1 MRPTILQLEYLVAV
15 ARTKNFRR
23 AAEEL
28 YVSQP
33 SLSSQIQ
40 KLETQLGIKLLERDR
55 RRVLVTPTGE
65 RVVELAKE
73 ILTRCDELVG
83 TAQGQF
89 DKLHGEL
96 RLGIIPT
103 IAPYVL
109 PKVLPHVRAAYP
121 ELRLMV
127 REDQTERLLQQLR
140 DGRLDLLLLAKEA
153 ELGQIATLS
162 LFQDPFYAVLPPGH
176 ALAASERVRLDQL
189 ADEELLLLEDGHCLR
204 NQALDVCRQVG
215 AREFGDFRATSLPTL
230 VQMVAGGIGVT
241 LLPETAL
248 EREVG
253 GPNCDVVVRPIEEPA
268 PFRTICFAWRPGT
281 VREAEYAQLA
291 ELIESKI

>member
-40 KLETQLGIKLLERDR
+40 KLETQLGVRLLERDR
-55 RRVLVTPTGE
+55 RRVLVTPVGE
-65 RVVELAKE
+65 KFVAQAKE

-83 TAQGQF
+83 LAKAGEGG
-89 DKLHGEL
+89 LAGEL

-109 PKVLPHVRAAYP
+109 PKVLPHIRAAYP

-153 ELGQIATLS
+153 ELGQVTTLS
-162 LFQDPFYAVLPPGH
+162 LFQDPFLCAMPKGH
-176 ALAASERVRLDQL
+176 PLAEQKEVQPQQLSE
-189 ADEELLLLEDGHCLR
+189 AELLLLEDGHCLR
-204 NQALDVCRQVG
+204 NQALDVCSSVG
-215 AREFGDFRATSLPTL
+215 AKELGDFRATSLPTL
-230 VQMVAGGIGVT
+230 VQMVAGGVGVT
-241 LLPETAL
+241 LLPETAI

-253 GPNCDVVVRPIEEPA
+253 DDTAIEIRPFASPV
-268 PFRTICFAWRPGT
+268 PYRTICFAWRPGT
-281 VREAEYAQLA
+281 VREREYEQLA
-291 ELIESKI
+291 ELIESEV

>member
-40 KLETQLGIKLLERDR
+40 KLEKQLGVQLLERDR
-55 RRVLVTPTGE
+55 RRVIVTPLGE
-65 RVVELAKE
+65 QVVAQAQE

-83 TAQGQF
+83 TARGEF
-89 DKLHGEL
+89 DTLRGEL

-109 PKVLPHVRAAYP
+109 PKIVPHVREAYP
-121 ELRLMV
+121 EMRLMV

-153 ELGQIATLS
+153 ELGQVATLS
-162 LFQDPFYAVLPPGH
+162 LFQDPFFAALPADHPM
-176 ALAASERVRLDQL
+176 AQLEQIPASGL
-189 ADEELLLLEDGHCLR
+189 ADAELLLLEDGHCLR
-204 NQALDVCRQVG
+204 NQALDVCSSVG
-215 AREFGDFRATSLPTL
+215 AKEVGDFRATSLPTL
-230 VQMVAGGIGVT
+230 VQMVAGGVGVT
-241 LLPETAL
+241 LLPETAI
-248 EREVG
+248 EREVAG
-253 GPNCDVVVRPIEEPA
+253 NPAIVVRPFA
-268 PFRTICFAWRPGT
+268 PPVPYRTVCFAWRPGT
-281 VREAEYAQLA
+281 VRASEYERLA
-291 ELIESKI
+291 ELVESKI